1 VTGVEI
7 ALGAYDATEVAD
19 TTIAGESARCFR
31 IRARSPGQELPDLGH
46 ETTRCLASDGTLLRT
61 RVVGAL
67 FTNEWVATRV
77 QRRVDAAALGPILAG
92 FDQAGPRLSG

>member
-1 VTGVEI
+1 M
-7 ALGAYDATEVAD
+7 
-19 TTIAGESARCFR
+19 
-31 IRARSPGQELPDLGH
+31 
-46 ETTRCLASDGTLLRT
+46 LRT

-92 FDQAGPRLSG
+92 FDQAGPQLSG